1 MLFLVN
7 WLYSNCGFTKTQLDM
22 SALVKNKNW
31 KKKTFVKYFHRRL
44 LTLKL
49 VSSRNVYSIKKKK
62 RLARMTFS
70 QMHAQWTCLNSV
82 SEVHVFLYGAV
93 RGPCDWLAT
102 FLPSRAWAWALC
114 VCSEQLQSAST
125 LYWARWQSSEVFF
138 FFFFYT
144 GLFEGLVD
152 FAAKFKAIYIYTPV
166 VILVSLFEVAI
177 NACLDS
183 TGRFGKPASAA
194 DN

>member
-1 MLFLVN
+1 MIS
-7 WLYSNCGFTKTQLDM
+7 YIFTVTGLSVGVVCVFRAVTVSQH
-22 SALVKNKNW
+22 AL
-31 KKKTFVKYFHRRL
+31 L
-44 LTLKL
+44 SSLT
-49 VSSRNVYSIKKKK
+49 
-62 RLARMTFS
+62 
-70 QMHAQWTCLNSV
+70 
-82 SEVHVFLYGAV
+82 
-93 RGPCDWLAT
+93 
-102 FLPSRAWAWALC
+102 
-114 VCSEQLQSAST
+114 EQ
-125 LYWARWQSSEVFF
+125 RVV